1 MDIKE
6 VKEELNL
13 LVVKNQL
20 SIKTAT
26 HIVNAI
32 EERDELVKSN
42 SVLGVTASSVMSDCY
57 KYGMT
62 YGCDVDCPVLKSGN
76 CELQDTDNKELY
88 KEAIKNES

>member
-1 MDIKE
+1 
-6 VKEELNL
+6 
-13 LVVKNQL
+13 
-20 SIKTAT
+20 
-26 HIVNAI
+26 
-32 EERDELVKSN
+32 
-42 SVLGVTASSVMSDCY
+42 MSDCY